1 MQNKSGF
8 GLFKGTVMTVL
19 LMMLF
24 VVTITGLAYSQTAN
38 PADSKVQ
45 LFTAD
50 QLDQITAPIALY
62 PDELIA
68 HVLPASTVPLEVVQ
82 ADRYVKD
89 HGGKVS
95 EMPDADWDP
104 SVKALTMFPDVLS
117 MMDKNLDWTETL
129 GSAVIN
135 QQNDVMDS
143 IQRLRKKNYNAGNLN
158 NMDHQKVVVE
168 KEVIQ
173 IVPSDPQVI
182 YVPQYNPTTVV
193 QAAPSPSGIGLAFAT
208 GVMVSNWFNYRTTD
222 WYNHGFIVNPVYIDH
237 YRYPPNSRYYGYYH
251 NDIHRGYPD
260 GVYWKPTPYSRDH
273 YSNRVG
279 NKTNIN
285 FGDTNI
291 YVGNKTNVGNKAN
304 IGNKT
309 NVPNKTYNSYKPPA
323 GKNPTPGNKPAKYPS
338 NAYKPAK
345 MPSTG
350 NKPEKYPSTAYKP
363 AKMPST
369 GNKPMKM
376 PEIKKSSGNNSSPFG
391 NIQSRSE
398 ATRHSER
405 GSFSRGGGSERSRGG
420 GRKR

>member
-1 MQNKSGF
+1 MQDKSGF
-8 GLFKGTVMTVL
+8 SLFRGTVMTML
-19 LMMLF
+19 LLLSL
-24 VVTITGLAYSQTAN
+24 VVTMSGFAYSQAAN
-38 PADSKVQ
+38 PTDSKVQ
-45 LFTAD
+45 LYTAD

-95 EMPDADWDP
+95 EMPDSDWDP

-135 QQNDVMDS
+135 QQNDVMNS
-143 IQRLRKKNYNAGNLN
+143 IQRLRKRNYDSGNLN
-158 NMDHQKVVVE
+158 NMDHQTVVVE
-168 KEVIQ
+168 KEIIK

-193 QAAPSPSGIGLAFAT
+193 EAAPAPSGIGLAFAT

-251 NDIHRGYPD
+251 NDIHRGYPN
-260 GVYWKPTPYSRDH
+260 GGYWKPTPYSRDH

-279 NKTNIN
+279 NKTNIK

-291 YVGNKTNVGNKAN
+291 YVGNKTNVANKN
-304 IGNKT
+304 NVVKKT
-309 NVPNKTYNSYKPPA
+309 NVANKNNVAKKTNVA
-323 GKNPTPGNKPAKYPS
+323 NKNNVVKKNNVGNKPSADY
-338 NAYKPAK
+338 
-345 MPSTG
+345 
-350 NKPEKYPSTAYKP
+350 KPEKYHPTSK
-363 AKMPST
+363 
-369 GNKPMKM
+369 NPMKM
-376 PEIKKSSGNNSSPFG
+376 PSKMPEIRKSTGNNNSPFG
-391 NIQSRSE
+391 NIQGRSE
-398 ATRHSER
+398 VTRHSDR
-405 GSFSRGGGSERSRGG
+405 GSSSRGGRSSGG
-420 GRKR
+420 GRSGSGGRRR